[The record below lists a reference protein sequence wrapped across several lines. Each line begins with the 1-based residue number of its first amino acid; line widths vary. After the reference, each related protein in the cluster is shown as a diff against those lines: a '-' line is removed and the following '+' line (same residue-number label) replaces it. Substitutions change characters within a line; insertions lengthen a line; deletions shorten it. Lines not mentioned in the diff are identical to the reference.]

1 VLDVTLVSQEL
12 ALAFDESRTERG
24 GEKLEHG
31 KELNVVELQ
40 VTALNGRQ
48 SHWISWGT
56 WVSAGDSPLWI
67 TLAV

>member
-1 VLDVTLVSQEL
+1 VWQEL
-12 ALAFDESRTERG
+12 ALALDESHTECG

-31 KELNVVELQ
+31 KELTVAELH

-48 SHWISWGT
+48 QHWISWGT
-56 WVSAGDSPLWI
+56 WVSAGQSPLWI